1 MRDAYRILLGRPEGR
16 RPIGTPRLNARI
28 ILKWVFKKW
37 GGRHG
42 LD

>member
-1 MRDAYRILLGRPEGR
+1 MQKRFLMERPDGR
-16 RPIGTPRLNARI
+16 RPLGTPRLDARV